1 MSSDEN
7 TEKAK
12 TLAGLS
18 AEAVDSETLMTDA
31 GGTGPGPGLPD
42 EAPRVSQDDQQTGVN
57 GNVDNGGTTSGPVVV
72 TGETPKVG
80 NGADGDGISLL
91 VEVHGSLEN
100 VAGSG
105 REVACQGDEAEQEP
119 GHLVEGMNG
128 EENRAA
134 DNTDDELVD
143 AVADNTYDEMLDA
156 VDVEITEDNSR
167 DTRSVKHVYKVG
179 DFVWGKIKSHPWWPG
194 RVYDG
199 SSASEFAMKYNQTG
213 RLLVAY
219 FGDGSFSW
227 CPPSQLVPFVN
238 SFEKMSKQSTS
249 KSFLYAVEKA
259 LDEISVLVEFNM
271 TCQCISPERRSG
283 LGWPLAVNA
292 GIKKGV
298 QVPEAET
305 VRLVLSQYEPAEI
318 LKGLRH
324 RALIIS
330 NSNILEFTV
339 LKSWLSAFY
348 RDKCGRP
355 LASYNE
361 PLQVEGLEDKK
372 KDQGND
378 ANDFSIPIEV
388 PIQGPSEEETPNSD
402 TAKSPMIA
410 CDKIYQ
416 KRKQK
421 SVAELMGENAKPKSK
436 KTVEDSTPSSVESSE
451 KKRKK
456 SDEKAKAHTGSSRSA
471 DEKIGKR
478 DSKKSGSTELAKTKK
493 LSVSIPERDELGD
506 NASPLSRERKKSKYL
521 SPPYTDPKWNAGKSS
536 FKRELEIESQKISA
550 ITKMGER
557 MTKAARLLLS
567 SPDADHDDEAVKEK
581 KAERFDDVDKSSRIG
596 KRSSMTF
603 DTMDINSS
611 VNEVLSEV
619 QSTALNPLLLR
630 NGSLEKARGFLSSFR
645 NSVYLDGSN
654 YKQYH
659 KVKTGKKRKSSG
671 SENAI
676 SHSDTISPE
685 SVPSHAKKKKKTK
698 LNKASGRSSQGTEE
712 DGRETS
718 SVILMVK
725 FSAGFSLPSEDE
737 IIRIYNKFGDLNE
750 KETKVLCDSNSV
762 QIVYRRGSDAAQAFK
777 ESVKQ
782 SPFGAADVNFM
793 LSYSSSN
800 SEIPLSSL
808 KARKGKSQVQLI
820 KQKLKGMASMLEKC
834 NGKITT
840 EEKSELESAIKGLF
854 EKVSTVT
861 STNP

>member
-1 MSSDEN
+1 MSSDRN
-7 TEKAK
+7 KEKAK
-12 TLAGLS
+12 TLAELS
-18 AEAVDSETLMTDA
+18 AEAVDSQTLMADT
-31 GGTGPGPGLPD
+31 GTGPGPGLPD
-42 EAPRVSQDDQQTGVN
+42 EEPRVSQDDQQIGVN
-57 GNVDNGGTTSGPVVV
+57 GNVDNGDTTSWPVVV
-72 TGETPKVG
+72 TGEAQKV
-80 NGADGDGISLL
+80 ADADGISLL
-91 VEVHGSLEN
+91 VEAHGSLEN
-100 VAGSG
+100 VGHSG
-105 REVACQGDEAEQEP
+105 REGAGQGDEADKEP

-128 EENRAA
+128 EESVAA
-134 DNTDDELVD
+134 DDEMVDAVPDNTDDEM
-143 AVADNTYDEMLDA
+143 ADA
-156 VDVEITEDNSR
+156 VDVEIIEDKSR
-167 DTRSVKHVYKVG
+167 DTRNAKHAYKVG

-194 RVYDG
+194 RVYDA

-227 CPPSQLVPFVN
+227 CPPLQLVPFVDN
-238 SFEKMSKQSTS
+238 FGKMSKQSTS

-259 LDEISVLVEFNM
+259 LDEFSVLVEFNM
-271 TCQCISPERRSG
+271 TCQCISKERLAG
-283 LGWPLAVNA
+283 LSWPSAVNA

-298 QVPEAET
+298 PVPEAET
-305 VRLVLSQYEPAEI
+305 VRLLLSQYEPAEI
-318 LKGLRH
+318 LKGLRRH
-324 RALIIS
+324 ALTIS
-330 NSNILEFTV
+330 NSNIFEFDV
-339 LKSWLSAFY
+339 LKSWLSAFC

-355 LASYNE
+355 LASYFE

-372 KDQGND
+372 KDQGNE

-388 PIQGPSEEETPNSD
+388 PIEGPSEEETPNSGS
-402 TAKSPMIA
+402 AKSPMTA

-436 KTVEDSTPSSVESSE
+436 KPIEDSTPSSVELSE

-456 SDEKAKAHTGSSRSA
+456 SDEKAKAHTGSFRSA

-478 DSKKSGSTELAKTKK
+478 VSKKSGSTELAKIKK

-506 NASPLSRERKKSKYL
+506 QLDMNASPLSRERKRSKYL
-521 SPPYTDPKWNAGKSS
+521 SPPYTTDPKWNAGKSS
-536 FKRELEIESQKISA
+536 FKRELEIESQNISA

-567 SPDADHDDEAVKEK
+567 SPDADHSNEAVKEK
-581 KAERFDDVDKSSRIG
+581 KAEQFDDVDKSSRIG
-596 KRSSMTF
+596 KRSCTTF
-603 DTMDINSS
+603 DTMGLNAS
-611 VNEVLSEV
+611 VNEVLSQV

-645 NSVYLDGSN
+645 NSVYFDGSN
-654 YKQYH
+654 YKKYH
-659 KVKTGKKRKSSG
+659 NLKTGKKRKSLE
-671 SENAI
+671 SENAV
-676 SHSDTISPE
+676 SHSDAKSPE
-685 SVPSHAKKKKKTK
+685 SVPLHANKRKTK
-698 LNKASGRSSQGTEE
+698 LNKTSGPPSQGTVE

-718 SVILMVK
+718 AVSLMVT

-750 KETKVLCDSNSV
+750 NETKVLCGSNSV
-762 QIVYRRGSDAAQAFK
+762 QIVYRRDSDAAQAFK

-782 SPFGAADVNFM
+782 SPFGAADVNFT
-793 LSYSSSN
+793 LSYSSLN

-808 KARKGKSQVQLI
+808 MARKRKSQVQLI

-840 EEKSELESAIKGLF
+840 EEKLELENAIKGLL